1 MRNASKMNSDESRVI
16 RAKAH
21 AKLNLSLC
29 ILGRRP
35 DGFHQ
40 VETILHAIDLCD
52 ELTLT
57 PTKGEVKVECNVDIE
72 EETNLC
78 RRSALLLREA
88 TGCRESVHIRLQKK
102 IPTGSGLAGGSSD
115 AAATLEALNRLWEL
129 GLSKEEL
136 AEIAAKLGCDIPFFL
151 WGGTAL
157 GTNRGDMIRP
167 LDSHPRLWFLLAKP
181 EFEVPT
187 AWAYREVDRYPLR
200 QPMTEQMLSALMVG
214 SPQAIARALHND
226 LEEPVMRCHGE
237 LAELKKRLLEAGCL
251 GAALCGSGS
260 AVFGLAKDRLSA
272 REALKKVEG
281 AAWKAVVESR
291 GARLARLR

>member
-1 MRNASKMNSDESRVI
+1 MKSDQSGVI
-16 RAKAH
+16 RAQAH
-21 AKLNLSLC
+21 AKLNFSLC

-40 VETILHAIDLCD
+40 VETVLHAIDLCD

-88 TGCRESVHIRLQKK
+88 TGCRKGVHMKLQKK

-115 AAATLEALNRLWEL
+115 AAATLQALNALWEL

-136 AEIAAKLGCDIPFFL
+136 AEVGARLGCDIPFFL

-167 LDSHPRLWFLLAKP
+167 LDSHPRLWFVLAKP
-181 EFEVPT
+181 QFEVPT
-187 AWAYREVDRYPLR
+187 AWAYRELDRYPLR
-200 QPMTEQMLSALMVG
+200 EPMTEQMLSALTVG
-214 SPQAIARALHND
+214 SPQAIAQALHND
-226 LEEPVMRCHGE
+226 LEEPVMRHHAE
-237 LAELKKRLLEAGCL
+237 LAELKKQLLEAGCL

-260 AVFGLAKDRLSA
+260 AVFGVAKDRLSA

-281 AAWKAVVESR
+281 ATWKAVVRSR
-291 GARLARLR
+291 RSR